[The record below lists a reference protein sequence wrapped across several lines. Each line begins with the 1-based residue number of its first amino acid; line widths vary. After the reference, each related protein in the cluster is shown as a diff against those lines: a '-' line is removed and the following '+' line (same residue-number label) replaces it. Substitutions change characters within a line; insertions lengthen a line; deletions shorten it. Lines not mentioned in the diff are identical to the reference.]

1 MGIYASMLA
10 SKTKLNSLKIKE
22 DNVDVDKCKAAPA
35 DLSEL
40 SNVVNDGVIKK
51 TVYDKWVCNFNAINT
66 EIPITRYLFTIWFR
80 KTRYWI
86 ENWSCWQKSTQYQWS
101 GQKE

>member
-40 SNVVNDGVIKK
+40 SNVVNDGAIKK

-66 EIPITRYLFTIWFR
+66 EIPITR
-80 KTRYWI
+80 
-86 ENWSCWQKSTQYQWS
+86 
-101 GQKE
+101 

>member
-1 MGIYASMLA
+1 MGIYVSMLA

-66 EIPITRYLFTIWFR
+66 EIPITR
-80 KTRYWI
+80 
-86 ENWSCWQKSTQYQWS
+86 
-101 GQKE
+101 